1 MVKHANRAKMT
12 TATTGTGTITLG
24 SATDGHQSFA
34 DAGVANGDTVRY
46 VIEDGTNF
54 EIGTGTY
61 TASGTTL
68 SRSVTESN
76 NSDSAINLSG
86 NASVFLAVAAQDLSP
101 TVTLSGAVTGSGTL
115 TDLGNVTI
123 ATTATSDPTITLSGD
138 ASGSA
143 TLTNLGDATLSVTVA
158 DDSHNHV
165 ISNVDGLQSALDG
178 KLSTSGNAATA
189 TSAGTVT
196 TAAQPNITSVGTL
209 TTLTV
214 DDITINGSTISDA
227 SDFTIDSGGDII
239 LDANGADWKFKD
251 DGTDVLNIENSSGD
265 IKITSQTNDKDII
278 FRGVDNGSA
287 ITALTL
293 DMSDAGTATF
303 NHDIKLADSS
313 QLRIG
318 GSDDLLLFHD
328 GSNSY
333 IQSKTGNLNITTA
346 NGSDFS
352 ITAAN
357 NGQVKLFYDGTAKLN
372 TTSSG
377 VNIDGNLNAVDNI
390 YVAQG
395 IYHEGDTNTY
405 IGFDTDQINFYT
417 GGYLSLHVNGSGT
430 FVSNGSLKE
439 QYVALSGT
447 TPTCNVD
454 NGGMFSLTMSGNTTF
469 TFSGADTGYSNGFI
483 LQLTGNGGTVTYPNT
498 VDFAGGTAPDAPA
511 SGETDILVFVTRD
524 GGSNWY
530 GALAVDAA
538 A

>member
-24 SATDGHQSFA
+24 SASDGYQSFA
-34 DAGVANGDTVRY
+34 DAGVSNGDTVRY
-46 VIEDGTNF
+46 VLEDGANNNF

-61 TASGTTL
+61 TSSGTTL
-68 SRSVTESN
+68 SRSVTESS

-101 TVTLSGAVTGSGTL
+101 TVTLSGAVTGAGTL
-115 TDLGNVTI
+115 TDLGDVTI

-143 TLTNLGDATLSVTVA
+143 TLTNLGNATLSVTVA

-189 TSAGTVT
+189 TTAGTVT

-209 TTLTV
+209 TGLTTSGNV
-214 DDITINGSTISDA
+214 DATGTFLAGNN
-227 SDFTIDSGGDII
+227 DSIFAENN
-239 LDANGADWKFKD
+239 LAFK
-251 DGTDVLNIENSSGD
+251 SSGTAYID
-265 IKITSQTNDKDII
+265 HYTTDADII
-278 FRGVDNGSA
+278 FRTSNSSA
-287 ITALTL
+287 LDTTALTL
-293 DMSDAGTATF
+293 DASDGGSATF
-303 NHDIKLADSS
+303 NNNLYVPSKIYHTGDTDTYMEYGANTLSVITGGTNRFVVNNDGVRLGDTGNGYFQPVSGDYGSIQIDGGAHNSYEGYS
-313 QLRIG
+313 IG
-318 GSDDLLLFHD
+318 GRAVFMHNNDSVTGIYNDVDNEWMAIFRHNAEVELHYNGIEMFATTSDGAHVKGNLYTD
-328 GSNSY
+328 GS
-333 IQSKTGNLNITTA
+333 LA
-346 NGSDFS
+346 ED
-352 ITAAN
+352 
-357 NGQVKLFYDGTAKLN
+357 YD
-372 TTSSG
+372 
-377 VNIDGNLNAVDNI
+377 
-390 YVAQG
+390 
-395 IYHEGDTNTY
+395 
-405 IGFDTDQINFYT
+405 
-417 GGYLSLHVNGSGT
+417 
-430 FVSNGSLKE
+430 
-439 QYVALSGT
+439 ALSGT

-469 TFSGADTGYSNGFI
+469 TFSGASSGYSQGFI